1 MMPRLRR
8 ALDATA
14 DNALLIAAAA
24 LVVAVLAREGQRSLG
39 GAA

>member
-14 DNALLIAAAA
+14 DNALLVAAVA
-24 LVVAVLAREGQRSLG
+24 LAVAVFAREGHRGLDG
-39 GAA
+39 HA